1 MKKKKTYLINKKR
14 IVILICLTLLVIFE
28 VVALQRSK
36 AAKVIEVIANV
47 EDNEKNIENSEIMLE
62 ATNSGASG
70 YYLALPEFVNGKR
83 IGQYYIVERD
93 IHNKK
98 SNKEVIKND
107 TLQESV
113 NEETLATNEEILTST
128 NQEEIIENI
137 EVEAPQEETE
147 QNIAVMYPGEKLF
160 LTDDEISDKKITLR
174 VGYNTLAKN
183 EKVLYEQKIE
193 AQLDDDSDGQLDT
206 KIIIEGFMP
215 LDSTISATKVE
226 IEQIQDS
233 IEEMLSKKVSFKKA
247 YDIKIIAGET
257 EYEPTEF
264 DTNVKV
270 TISGLEKIDENNQIF
285 RVLRKSFRTSDMV
298 TYIEDILFGILTG
311 IFLIIMLFIFNNG
324 QLRFFIFVAIF
335 LGLLLYLLTI
345 SKYFIKINVIILTFI
360 KKLVHTILYPIQK
373 LYKIMTK
380 PFYFLIINF
389 KKLHIRK
396 SKKLSKK

>member
-47 EDNEKNIENSEIMLE
+47 EDNEKNIENIEIMLE

-128 NQEEIIENI
+128 NQEEVIENI

-270 TISGLEKIDENNQIF
+270 TISGLENKFKISNTSLITNFEFGKLTAGVTKIRVYMWVEGQDVDCENSASGATINFDLQF
-285 RVLRKSFRTSDMV
+285 T
-298 TYIEDILFGILTG
+298 T
-311 IFLIIMLFIFNNG
+311 NNG
-324 QLRFFIFVAIF
+324 
-335 LGLLLYLLTI
+335 
-345 SKYFIKINVIILTFI
+345 
-360 KKLVHTILYPIQK
+360 
-373 LYKIMTK
+373 
-380 PFYFLIINF
+380 
-389 KKLHIRK
+389 
-396 SKKLSKK
+396 